1 MKAHRLV
8 MAIAALLLGSFEVD
22 LALAQQ
28 EAGDEEVTVQRVWSG
43 TEVAFGMTRPSPDGR
58 YLTQGW
64 FEWDL
69 GIIDLVTRKRA
80 TLGLKSGNL
89 SEDPSWSHRAF
100 FSPDGEQIA
109 YVWRTWRPD
118 GGSDVG
124 LSLRLVPSGG
134 GEPQIIVPSG
144 EYSWMMLRGWFPDG
158 KHLLV
163 ALWDGENTSVN
174 RLRVSDGAVEPI
186 MDGDRERMRAIWGP
200 LYGFSPD
207 GQHLA
212 YDRGMPDGDRDLYV
226 LNVNTAEI
234 RPLLEG
240 RASDRLMGW
249 LPDGS
254 GLLFLSDRGAT
265 SGIWMLPLGSGLE
278 PGEPR
283 MLRSDVWNAVPLG
296 MSRDAA
302 FYGVEVEQ
310 PHVYTGAIDT
320 ENGGYLAPPGPVQ
333 AANDGRSYNGEF
345 SPDGLYLAYAVYRG
359 GDDSDHYELVVRAVG
374 GDDVRVFKHNLQIG
388 PIGWTPDSRGVLVY
402 SEPGGEK
409 SRVERLDLET
419 GEFTVANPSPDA
431 NNAGMQ
437 FQVSPDGRHMYAIEP
452 TGGWGGDTRD
462 HLEYL
467 SKLGLYELGVYDD
480 ARRLIA
486 PAGFPGTP
494 RLSPDGMTLAVLEA
508 DRENLDYARI
518 YTIPLAGGE
527 PTTVFE
533 IEGDITVRGRAIGW
547 GSGAQWTADGA
558 HLLFTLDGAVMKV
571 SAEGGPIEKL
581 VDLPEGRLGHF
592 RLHPDG
598 SRFVIDGGFNKGEI
612 WIVKGLPG
620 TPGAAVSSD
629 R

>member
-1 MKAHRLV
+1 MKSHRMV
-8 MAIAALLLGSFEVD
+8 MVIAALLVGSLEVD

-28 EAGDEEVTVQRVWSG
+28 EAGRDEVTVQRVWSG
-43 TEVAFGMTRPSPDGR
+43 TEVAFGMTRPSPNGR

-69 GIIDLVTRKRA
+69 GIIDLVTRERG

-100 FSPDGEQIA
+100 FSPDGGQIA
-109 YVWRTWRPD
+109 YVWRQWRPD
-118 GGSDVG
+118 ESSDVG

-144 EYSWMMLRGWFPDG
+144 KYSWMMLRGWFPDG

-163 ALWDGENTSVN
+163 ALWDDESSCLC
-174 RLRVSDGAVEPI
+174 RLRVSDGAIEPI
-186 MDGDRERMRAIWGP
+186 IEEGDVPPGAVAGP

-226 LNVNTAEI
+226 LDVNTAEI

-265 SGIWMLPLGSGLE
+265 SGIWTLPLGSDLE

-333 AANDGRSYNGEF
+333 APNDGRSYNGEF

-359 GDDSDHYELVVRAVG
+359 SDDSDHYELVVRAVG

-402 SEPGGEK
+402 SESGDRA
-409 SRVERLDLET
+409 RVELLDLET

-431 NNAGMQ
+431 PFVNMHL
-437 FQVSPDGRHMYAIEP
+437 QVSPDGRHAYSIHPA
-452 TGGWGGDTRD
+452 GGWGEDTRD
-462 HLEYL
+462 HLDDL
-467 SKLGLYELGVYDD
+467 SKLGLYEISVYDD
-480 ARRLIA
+480 SRRLIA
-486 PAGFPGTP
+486 PAAFPGTP
-494 RLSPDGMTLAVLEA
+494 RLSPDGKTLAVLEV

-533 IEGDITVRGRAIGW
+533 IEDDVTVRGRAIGW
-547 GSGAQWTADGA
+547 AGGAQWTADGR
-558 HLLFTLDGAVMKV
+558 HLLFTLDGALMRV
-571 SAEGGPIEKL
+571 SVQGGPIEKL
-581 VDLPEGRLGHF
+581 VDLPEGTHRHLRF
-592 RLHPDG
+592 HPDG
-598 SRFVIDGGFNKGEI
+598 SRFVIDAGLNKGEI

-620 TPGAAVSSD
+620 TPGAATSD

>member
-1 MKAHRLV
+1 
-8 MAIAALLLGSFEVD
+8 
-22 LALAQQ
+22 
-28 EAGDEEVTVQRVWSG
+28 VQRVWSG
-43 TEVAFGMTRPSPDGR
+43 TEVSFGMTRPSPDGR

-69 GIIDLVTRKRA
+69 GIIDLVTRKRG

-134 GEPQIIVPSG
+134 GEPRIIVPSG
-144 EYSWMMLRGWFPDG
+144 EYSWMQLRGWFPDG

-163 ALWDGENTSVN
+163 ALWDDENPCFC
-174 RLRVSDGAVEPI
+174 RLRVSDGAIEPI
-186 MDGDRERMRAIWGP
+186 IGRDTGVRLGAVAGP
-200 LYGFSPD
+200 LYGISPD
-207 GQHLA
+207 GQYLA
-212 YDRGMPDGDRDLYV
+212 YDRGTPDGDRDLY
-226 LNVNTAEI
+226 LLDVNTAEI

-265 SGIWMLPLGSGLE
+265 SSIWTLPLGSGLE

-320 ENGGYLAPPGPVQ
+320 ENGGYLAPPGSVQ

-359 GDDSDHYELVVRAVG
+359 GDDRDNYEIVVRAVG
-374 GDDVRVFKHNLQIG
+374 GDDVRVFKHDLQIG

-402 SEPGGEK
+402 SEPDGDRA
-409 SRVERLDLET
+409 RVELLDLET
-419 GEFTVANPSPDA
+419 GEFTVTNPSPEA
-431 NNAGMQ
+431 NQAGMQ
-437 FQVSPDGRHMYAIEP
+437 LQVSPDGRHIYAIVP
-452 TGGWGGDTRD
+452 TEGWGEDYRN
-462 HLEYL
+462 HLEDL

-480 ARRLIA
+480 SKRLIA
-486 PAGFPGTP
+486 PAAFPGTP
-494 RLSPDGMTLAVLEA
+494 RLSPDGKTLAVLEV

-518 YTIPLAGGE
+518 YTISLAGGE

-533 IEGDITVRGRAIGW
+533 VEDDITVLGRAIGW
-547 GSGAQWTADGA
+547 GSGAQWTADGT

-571 SAEGGPIEKL
+571 SVEGGPVEKL
-581 VDLPEGRLGHF
+581 VDLPKGRLGHF

-598 SRFVIDGGFNKGEI
+598 SRFVIDGGLNKGEI

-620 TPGAAVSSD
+620 MPAGAATTD

>member
-1 MKAHRLV
+1 MRAHWIV
-8 MAIAALLLGSFEVD
+8 PAVAALLLATFQ
-22 LALAQQ
+22 APATAQQ
-28 EAGDEEVTVQRVWSG
+28 ETSADEVTVQRVWSG
-43 TEVAFGMTRPSPDGR
+43 TEVSFGMTRPSPDGR

-69 GIIDLVTRKRA
+69 GIIDLVTRKRG

-109 YVWRTWRPD
+109 YVWRTWRPYE
-118 GGSDVG
+118 GSNVG
-124 LSLRLVPSGG
+124 LSLRLVPPGG
-134 GEPQIIVPSG
+134 GEARILVPAG
-144 EYSWMMLRGWFPDG
+144 EYSWLILGGWFPDG
-158 KHLLV
+158 EHLLV
-163 ALWDGENTSVN
+163 GLWDDGGKFCFC
-174 RLRVSDGAVEPI
+174 RLRVSDGAIEPI
-186 MDGDRERMRAIWGP
+186 GGDAKLEARSLRAP
-200 LYGFSPD
+200 LYSFSPD

-212 YDRGMPDGDRDLYV
+212 YDRETPDGDRDLYL

-296 MSRDAA
+296 LSRDAA

-320 ENGGYLAPPGPVQ
+320 ENGGYLAPPGSVQ

-345 SPDGLYLAYAVYRG
+345 SPDGLYLAYAVNRG
-359 GDDSDHYELVVRAVG
+359 GDDHDNYEIVVRAVG
-374 GDDVRVFKHNLQIG
+374 GDDVRVFKHNLQVG

-402 SEPGGEK
+402 SETGG
-409 SRVERLDLET
+409 VERLDLET
-419 GEFTVANPSPDA
+419 GEFTVTDPSPDA
-431 NNAGMQ
+431 NQAGMQ
-437 FQVSPDGRHMYAIEP
+437 LQVSPDGRHIYAIAP
-452 TGGWGGDTRD
+452 TDGWGEDYRN
-462 HLEYL
+462 HLEDL

-480 ARRLIA
+480 SRRLIA
-486 PAGFPGTP
+486 PAAFPGTP
-494 RLSPDGMTLAVLEA
+494 RLSPDGKTLAVLEV

-518 YTIPLAGGE
+518 YTIPLVGGE

-533 IEGDITVRGRAIGW
+533 IEDDITVLGRAIGW
-547 GSGAQWTADGA
+547 GSGAQWTADGT

-571 SAEGGPIEKL
+571 SVEGGPIEKL
-581 VDLPEGRLGHF
+581 VDLPKGRLGHF

-598 SRFVIDGGFNKGEI
+598 SRFVIDGGLNKGEI

-620 TPGAAVSSD
+620 MPAGAATTD

>member
-1 MKAHRLV
+1 
-8 MAIAALLLGSFEVD
+8 
-22 LALAQQ
+22 
-28 EAGDEEVTVQRVWSG
+28 
-43 TEVAFGMTRPSPDGR
+43 
-58 YLTQGW
+58 
-64 FEWDL
+64 
-69 GIIDLVTRKRA
+69 
-80 TLGLKSGNL
+80 
-89 SEDPSWSHRAF
+89 
-100 FSPDGEQIA
+100 
-109 YVWRTWRPD
+109 
-118 GGSDVG
+118 
-124 LSLRLVPSGG
+124 
-134 GEPQIIVPSG
+134 
-144 EYSWMMLRGWFPDG
+144 
-158 KHLLV
+158 
-163 ALWDGENTSVN
+163 
-174 RLRVSDGAVEPI
+174 
-186 MDGDRERMRAIWGP
+186 
-200 LYGFSPD
+200 
-207 GQHLA
+207 
-212 YDRGMPDGDRDLYV
+212 MPDGDRDLYV

-320 ENGGYLAPPGPVQ
+320 KNGGYLAPPGPVQ

-359 GDDSDHYELVVRAVG
+359 GDDRDNYEIVVRAVG

-402 SEPGGEK
+402 SEPDGDK
-409 SRVERLDLET
+409 VRVELLDLET

-431 NNAGMQ
+431 NSAGMQ
-437 FQVSPDGRHMYAIEP
+437 LQVSPDGRHMYATVP
-452 TGGWGGDTRD
+452 TGGWGADLRN
-462 HLEYL
+462 HLEDL

-480 ARRLIA
+480 SRRLIA
-486 PAGFPGTP
+486 PAAFPGTP
-494 RLSPDGMTLAVLEA
+494 FLSPDGKTLAVLEV
-508 DRENLDYARI
+508 DRENLNYARI

-533 IEGDITVRGRAIGW
+533 IEDDITVLGRAIGG
-547 GSGAQWTADGA
+547 GSGAQWTADGT

-571 SAEGGPIEKL
+571 SVEGGPVEKL
-581 VDLPEGRLGHF
+581 VDLPKGRLGHF

-598 SRFVIDGGFNKGEI
+598 SRFVIDGGLNKGEI

-620 TPGAAVSSD
+620 MPAGAATTD

>member
-1 MKAHRLV
+1 MKTHWLV
-8 MAIAALLLGSFEVD
+8 LAIAALMLVSFE
-22 LALAQQ
+22 APATAQQ
-28 EAGDEEVTVQRVWSG
+28 ETSADDVTVQRVWSG

-69 GIIDLVTRKRA
+69 GIIDLVTRERR
-80 TLGLKSGNL
+80 TLGLRAGDL
-89 SEDPSWSHRAF
+89 TEDPSWSHRAF
-100 FSPDGEQIA
+100 YSPDGEEIA
-109 YVWRTWRPD
+109 YVWRTWRSD
-118 GGSDVG
+118 EASDVG

-144 EYSWMMLRGWFPDG
+144 EYSWMQLRGWFPDG

-163 ALWDGENTSVN
+163 VLWDDENGCFC
-174 RLRVSDGAVEPI
+174 RLRVSDGAIEPI
-186 MDGDRERMRAIWGP
+186 IEEGDVPPGAAAGP

-212 YDRGMPDGDRDLYV
+212 YDRGMPDGDRDLYL

-265 SGIWMLPLGSGLE
+265 SGIWTLPLGSGLE

-283 MLRSDVWNAVPLG
+283 LLRADIWNAVPLG

-333 AANDGRSYNGEF
+333 EANDGRSYNGEF

-359 GDDSDHYELVVRAVG
+359 GDDRDYYELVVRAVG
-374 GDDVRVFKHNLQIG
+374 GDDVRVFEHDLQIG

-402 SEPGGEK
+402 SEPRGDK
-409 SRVERLDLET
+409 ARVERLDLET
-419 GEFTVANPSPDA
+419 GEFTVANPSPEA
-431 NNAGMQ
+431 NQAGMH
-437 FQVSPDGRHMYAIEP
+437 FQVSPDGRHMYSIAPAE
-452 TGGWGGDTRD
+452 GWGEDLRN
-462 HLEYL
+462 HLEDL
-467 SKLGLYELGVYDD
+467 SKLGLYEVGVYDD
-480 ARRLIA
+480 SKRLIA
-486 PAGFPGTP
+486 PVEFPGAP
-494 RLSPDGMTLAVLEA
+494 RLSPDGKTLAVLEA

-533 IEGDITVRGRAIGW
+533 IAGDITVRGRAIGW
-547 GSGAQWTADGA
+547 GSGAQWTADGT

-581 VDLPEGRLGHF
+581 VDLPEGRQTHLRF
-592 RLHPDG
+592 HPDG
-598 SRFVIDGGFNKGEI
+598 SRFVIDAGLNKGEI

-620 TPGAAVSSD
+620 TPAGAATTD